1 MRVAARTYEMIIAT
15 RLRQGRGRV
24 SAFRQNTGEHFAPMK
39 QGRYTSAVPPWL
51 PGAAFVASGYLI
63 GSVLFGLIA
72 ASRAGLDL
80 RGTGSGNVGA
90 TNVGRVVGKG
100 TGRIVLLLDALK
112 GLVPT
117 LGAHLLLGRTDPF
130 TAATGFA
137 ASFGHCYPLW
147 YRFKGGKAAAT
158 SAGVLLAVTPWAG
171 AAAATS
177 FVVVKKLSKR
187 ASVGSLFASAIAVP
201 IVGLLD
207 GWQSAP
213 FVLAVALFVLIVW
226 RHRDNI
232 GRLARGEEP
241 PS

>member
-1 MRVAARTYEMIIAT
+1 M
-15 RLRQGRGRV
+15 
-24 SAFRQNTGEHFAPMK
+24 
-39 QGRYTSAVPPWL
+39 
-51 PGAAFVASGYLI
+51 

-72 ASRAGLDL
+72 ASRAGMDL

-90 TNVGRVVGKG
+90 TNVGRLLGKG
-100 TGRIVLLLDALK
+100 SGRVVLLLDALK

-137 ASFGHCYPLW
+137 ASFGHCYPIW

-158 SAGVLLAVTPWAG
+158 SAGVLLAVAPWAG
-171 AAAATS
+171 AAAAVS
-177 FVVVKKLSKR
+177 YLLMKKLTKR
-187 ASVGSLFASAIAVP
+187 ASVGSLTASAIAVP
-201 IVGLLD
+201 IVGVLD
-207 GWQSAP
+207 GAESPP
-213 FVLAVALFVLIVW
+213 FLLAVALLVLIVW
-226 RHRDNI
+226 RHRENI

>member
-1 MRVAARTYEMIIAT
+1 
-15 RLRQGRGRV
+15 
-24 SAFRQNTGEHFAPMK
+24 
-39 QGRYTSAVPPWL
+39 VPVWL
-51 PGAAFVASGYLI
+51 PGATFVIVGYLM

-100 TGRIVLLLDALK
+100 SGRMVLLLDALK

-137 ASFGHCYPLW
+137 ASFGHCYPIW

-171 AAAATS
+171 LAAASS
-177 FVVVKKLSKR
+177 FVIVKKLSKR
-187 ASVGSLFASAIAVP
+187 ASVGSLTASAIAVP
-201 IVGLLD
+201 VVGVLD
-207 GWQSAP
+207 GWTSVPLVLSA
-213 FVLAVALFVLIVW
+213 ALLLLIVW